1 MYSIQHYVIKCPSD
15 LRKGRWFFT
24 GTPVSSTNK
33 TDHHDISELLLSGV
47 KHQNHNRFRLLDEF
61 NVDIMVFFNNFFFSS
76 GVTGF
81 Y

>member
-1 MYSIQHYVIKCPSD
+1 MQRSVVFSGYS
-15 LRKGRWFFT
+15 
-24 GTPVSSTNK
+24 VSSTNK

-61 NVDIMVFFNNFFFSS
+61 NVDIMVFFNNILSMFIFFSS